1 MKTFERL
8 LKIKRERGAGY
19 LILIDPDKIDHQKLP
34 AFVRES
40 TEAGA
45 DGFLVGGS
53 LMSTDGFNDVLHMI
67 KSNTSLPVVIF
78 PGSLFQVSSIADAIL
93 FLVLISGRNPEYLIG
108 QHVHASLAIDR
119 SGMEVIPTGYIL
131 TGGGGNISST
141 QYITQTL
148 PIPDDKH
155 ELVLA
160 TALAGIQLG
169 MELIY
174 LEAGSGTDHP
184 LSSSLVKTVSTKIR
198 KPLLVGGGIS
208 EINTVRSFKKSGAS
222 ILIIGNFLE
231 KNIGFIDDLNKFFK

>member
-1 MKTFERL
+1 MAVPGL
-8 LKIKRERGAGY
+8 LKQIRSLHNKGACGF
-19 LILIDPDKIDHQKLP
+19 LILIDPDKVSVKNLK
-34 AFVRES
+34 RL
-40 TEAGA
+40 A
-45 DGFLVGGS
+45 DSRALGFLVGGS
-53 LMSTDGFNDVLHMI
+53 LLTEGNLTETIVEI
-67 KSNTSLPVVIF
+67 KKHSKKPVFLF
-78 PGSLFQVSSIADAIL
+78 PGHAIQVCTQADGIL
-93 FLVLISGRNPEYLIG
+93 LPSLISGRNPEYLIG